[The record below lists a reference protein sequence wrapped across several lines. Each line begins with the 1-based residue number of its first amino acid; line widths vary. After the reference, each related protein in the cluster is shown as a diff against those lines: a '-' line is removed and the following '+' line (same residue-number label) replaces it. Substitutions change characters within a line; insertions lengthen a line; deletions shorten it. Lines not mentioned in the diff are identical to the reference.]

1 MPALV
6 AGIHV
11 FADVRLVK
19 TWMAGTSPAMTRERV
34 IMVMQTHASSRTN
47 SAVIALIRRSIGWME
62 AIPYWL
68 IALMARVPIAAV
80 FWNSG
85 RTKVN
90 GWNVFQVNESAVLL
104 FENEFQLPLL
114 NPVFA
119 AHITALAEHV
129 FPVLLVLGFATRYA
143 ALALL
148 IMTAV
153 IQIFVYPDAWPTHG
167 TWAACFLLLLARG
180 AGEVSLDHL
189 IARRYA

>member
-1 MPALV
+1 MRPECALLDAWV
-6 AGIHV
+6 EPGHEGKKGDA
-11 FADVRLVK
+11 
-19 TWMAGTSPAMTRERV
+19 AMTT
-34 IMVMQTHASSRTN
+34 QT
-47 SAVIALIRRSIGWME
+47 SAAKGSESAFISLIRRTTGWME

-85 RTKVN
+85 RTKVD
-90 GWNVFQVNESAVLL
+90 GWNIFRVNESAVLL
-104 FENEFQLPLL
+104 FESEFQLPLL

-119 AHITALAEHV
+119 AHITALAEHI
-129 FPVLLVLGFATRYA
+129 FPVLLVLGLATRYA

-153 IQIFVYPDAWPTHG
+153 IEIFVYPDAWPTHG
-167 TWAACFLLLLARG
+167 TWAACFLLLMARG

-189 IARRYA
+189 VARRYA